1 MNNIIEWIEPFK
13 DIIEDVEIHVCLE
26 SKEKSFDFRQFL
38 YDFVII
44 SMISLTIKAI
54 LAMSAGQNIINLY

>member
-1 MNNIIEWIEPFK
+1 MNNIIEWIEPVK
-13 DIIEDVEIHVCLE
+13 DIVGDVELHICLE

-54 LAMSAGQNIINLY
+54 LAMNAGQNIINLY

>member
-1 MNNIIEWIEPFK
+1 MNNIIEWIKVNK
-13 DIIEDVEIHVCLE
+13 DIIDDVEIHICLE
-26 SKEKSFDFRQFL
+26 SKEKSFDFRQFAF
-38 YDFVII
+38 DFVII

>member
-1 MNNIIEWIEPFK
+1 MNNIIEWIKVNK
-13 DIIEDVEIHVCLE
+13 DIIGDVEIHVCLE
-26 SKEKSFDFRQFL
+26 NKEKSFDFRQFL

-54 LAMSAGQNIINLY
+54 FAMNAGQNIINLY

>member
-13 DIIEDVEIHVCLE
+13 DIISDVELHICLE

-38 YDFVII
+38 FDFVII
-44 SMISLTIKAI
+44 SMIGLTIKAM
-54 LAMSAGQNIINLY
+54 LAMNAGQNIINLY